1 MDNSPFKPA
10 FWSNAWRSISC
21 SLLLVIV
28 VGSGC
33 RNADQ
38 PAKPVELTPI
48 QSFFRYTPDREVLV
62 GAHRGGMYSGYPEN
76 CLETMQFVTSRAPG
90 TIHEID
96 INRTRDGALI
106 LMHDDAVDRTTTGTG
121 RVDQLALDAILD
133 LRLVDAEKFPTSYS
147 VPVLQDVLRWA
158 VTEKSIL
165 MLDIKR
171 SVSYEEVLQ
180 AVLAEGAV
188 NHCVFIVHSA
198 SAAKKLASLH
208 PQIMLSVNIRNQDEW
223 VRFRKTGIPPHRIV
237 AFTGTVQSPLALYDT
252 LHAYGISGILG
263 TLGNL
268 DRQAKAKGAQLYRNW
283 ARSGVDMFSTDRP
296 IEVYLELS
304 RKEL

>member
-1 MDNSPFKPA
+1 MDNSHLKAVFGYFRERA
-10 FWSNAWRSISC
+10 IQC
-21 SLLLVIV
+21 LLLLGILAV
-28 VGSGC
+28 SGC
-33 RNADQ
+33 RNAE
-38 PAKPVELTPI
+38 PSPKPVELTPI
-48 QSFFRYTPDREVLV
+48 ETFFQYTPDREVLV

-76 CLETMQFVTSRAPG
+76 CLETMQFVSSRAPG

-158 VTEKSIL
+158 VTEKVIL

-171 SVSYEEVLQ
+171 SVTYEEVLQ
-180 AVLAEGAV
+180 TVLAEGAV
-188 NHCVFIVHSA
+188 DHCVFIVHSA
-198 SAAKKLASLH
+198 AAAKKLASLH

-223 VRFRKTGIPPHRIV
+223 VRFRETGIPPHRIV
-237 AFTGTVQSPLALYDT
+237 AFTGTVQSPLALFDT
-252 LHAYGISGILG
+252 LHAYGMMGILG

-268 DRQAKAKGAQLYRNW
+268 DRQAKAKGAQLYKDW